1 MDKIF
6 FFKKFSVLAAASLII
21 GCAGSPKPEPSQMA
35 LGRWQNLPI
44 NADGS
49 KDDWP
54 RSAPQYQNS
63 ETETKIWISNDAKK
77 VCLLAEIKNPE
88 IARQLTQGNLILTV
102 ETNEKDAKPF
112 LIQLKG
118 HTPFI
123 AHGEQGQD
131 TPTPASTPQDR
142 PSMPGGHLPDALV
155 VTYPFS
161 SGPVT
166 MSMKEARSTG
176 IALGLADAGR
186 HTLIFEA
193 VIRFDAIFYNVPPIP
208 GTVINIVLSAKDRSY
223 AMKRRKDPNGNENPN
238 ENKDEQPKG
247 TPPGGEP
254 PDHGSFDHKNDAK
267 PDDVKQKKSSNEA
280 FRAAVKITLAGPTE

>member
-1 MDKIF
+1 MDERFVLKFVLKKII
-6 FFKKFSVLAAASLII
+6 VLATAILII
-21 GCAGSPKPEPSQMA
+21 GCAGSPKPEPPQMA

-54 RSAPQYQNS
+54 SSAPQYQNS
-63 ETETKIWISNDAKK
+63 DTETKIWISNDAKK

-102 ETNEKDAKPF
+102 ETDEKDAKPF
-112 LIQLKG
+112 LILLKG

-123 AHGEQGQD
+123 PHGEPGQD
-131 TPTPASTPQDR
+131 TPTPSSTPQDR
-142 PSMPGGHLPDALV
+142 PSMPGVHLPDSLV

-166 MSMKEARSTG
+166 MTMKEARSTG
-176 IALGLADAGR
+176 IALGLADAGS

-223 AMKRRKDPNGNENPN
+223 AMKQRENPN
-238 ENKDEQPKG
+238 ENKDKPPKG

-267 PDDVKQKKSSNEA
+267 PDEVKQKKSSNEA